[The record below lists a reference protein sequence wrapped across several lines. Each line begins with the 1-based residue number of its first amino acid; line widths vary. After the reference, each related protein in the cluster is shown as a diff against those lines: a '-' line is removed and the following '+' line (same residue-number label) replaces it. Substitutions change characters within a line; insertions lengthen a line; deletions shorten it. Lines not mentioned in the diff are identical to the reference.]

1 MKFTKM
7 HGCGNDYVYVNCFEE
22 TFPECP
28 VKREALVRQL
38 SDRHFGI
45 GGDGVIFI
53 CPSEKADAQMRMF
66 NADGSESEMCG
77 NGVRCVAKYVFDR
90 KIADKDEIAVDTLAG
105 IKIIRVMERNPDGTA
120 SRLRVDMGEPIFA
133 ADEIPVDGFGSQ
145 KLVGEPIVVDGVK
158 YKMTCVSMGNPHCV
172 VFVDDISTVDLEKI
186 GRKFETHEIFPRKT
200 NTEFVQ
206 VVGENKLRMRVWERG
221 SGITLACG
229 TGACATA
236 VAANLNGLAGKKST
250 VILDGGELQI
260 EWRDNNHIFMTG
272 AAEKV
277 YAGEFNFPEELS
289 KPSTTT
295 EPTSTTETTSAKKST
310 FMDGF

>member
-1 MKFTKM
+1 
-7 HGCGNDYVYVNCFEE
+7 
-22 TFPECP
+22 
-28 VKREALVRQL
+28 
-38 SDRHFGI
+38 
-45 GGDGVIFI
+45 
-53 CPSEKADAQMRMF
+53 
-66 NADGSESEMCG
+66 MCG
-77 NGVRCVAKYVFDR
+77 NGLRCFAKYLLSGTKFFSDDDLMV
-90 KIADKDEIAVDTLAG
+90 ETGAG
-105 IKIIRVMERNPDGTA
+105 VLTVNMKYGLVT
-120 SRLRVDMGEPIFA
+120 VDMGEPIFA

-145 KLVGEPIVVDGVK
+145 KLVGEPIEVDGVK

-172 VFVDDISTVDLEKI
+172 VFVDDINAVDLEKI
-186 GRKFETHEIFPRKT
+186 GSKFETHKFFPRKT

-250 VILDGGELQI
+250 VILDGGELEI
-260 EWRDNNHIFMTG
+260 DWRNNNHIFMTG

-277 YAGEFNFPEELS
+277 YSGEFNFPEEILLPNA
-289 KPSTTT
+289 KKIETPTIST
-295 EPTSTTETTSAKKST
+295 PETTSATTPKKST

>member
-1 MKFTKM
+1 MQKFEKWQ
-7 HGCGNDYVYVNCFEE
+7 GCGNDFILIDRGGTAVDDEE
-22 TFPECP
+22 KIRFMC
-28 VKREALVRQL
+28 
-38 SDRHFGI
+38 DRHFGI
-45 GGDGVIFI
+45 GADGVIYVL
-53 CPSEKADAQMRMF
+53 SSTKAATRMRIF
-66 NADGSESEMCG
+66 NADGTEAEMCG
-77 NGVRCVAKYVFDR
+77 NGLRCFAKYLLSGSKFFSDDDLTV
-90 KIADKDEIAVDTLAG
+90 ETGAG
-105 IKIIRVMERNPDGTA
+105 ILTVNMKYGLVT
-120 SRLRVDMGEPIFA
+120 VDMGEPIFA

-172 VFVDDISTVDLEKI
+172 VFVDDINAVDLEKI

-206 VVGENKLRMRVWERG
+206 VVGKNKLRMRVWERG

-250 VILDGGELQI
+250 VILDGGELEI
-260 EWRDNNHIFMTG
+260 DWRENNHIFMTG

-277 YAGEFNFPEELS
+277 YAGEFTFPEEISLPNETKVETTS
-289 KPSTTT
+289 TPETPSTT
-295 EPTSTTETTSAKKST
+295 PKKST
-310 FMDGF
+310 LMDDF

>member
-120 SRLRVDMGEPIFA
+120 SRLRVDMGEPILDLPKIPTMLTA
-133 ADEIPVDGFGSQ
+133 GISVPLPIHGADGTEIANFRVTP
-145 KLVGEPIVVDGVK
+145 
-158 YKMTCVSMGNPHCV
+158 VSMGNPHCV
-172 VFVDDISTVDLEKI
+172 TD
-186 GRKFETHEIFPRKT
+186 RKS
-200 NTEFVQ
+200 
-206 VVGENKLRMRVWERG
+206 VV
-221 SGITLACG
+221 
-229 TGACATA
+229 
-236 VAANLNGLAGKKST
+236 
-250 VILDGGELQI
+250 
-260 EWRDNNHIFMTG
+260 
-272 AAEKV
+272 
-277 YAGEFNFPEELS
+277 
-289 KPSTTT
+289 
-295 EPTSTTETTSAKKST
+295 
-310 FMDGF
+310 